1 MHCCDFRFLDKA
13 AVVQPS
19 ENRSETSPPNP
30 WRLCRVTQVENA
42 KTLLGMLPIFACT
55 IIMTLCL
62 AQLQTFSVHQG
73 QTMDKSISNSFKI
86 PPASLPIIPVAF
98 LIFIIPVYDQLVVPF
113 VRKFTGVPTGITH
126 LQRIGV
132 GLVLSAVSM
141 ATAGILEA
149 RRKAVAR
156 SHNMLDA
163 NPQTQALPISIFWL
177 SFQYFIFGIADMF
190 TYVGLLEFFYS
201 EAPKP
206 LKSFATCFL
215 WCSMALGYFCSTVL
229 VKIVN
234 RATRG
239 STRSHG
245 WLAGNNIN
253 RNHLNLFYW
262 LLSILS
268 LINFSVYLF
277 VAVRYKYRTAK
288 SPSLKEEVDGD
299 EDDEEKNKA

>member
-13 AVVQPS
+13 AVIQPS

-73 QTMDKSISNSFKI
+73 QTMDKSISNSIKI

-98 LIFIIPVYDQLVVPF
+98 LIVIIPVYDQLVVPF

-156 SHNMLDA
+156 SHSMLDA